1 MKKPPKAHKLPVQ
14 QLIILSICRFAEP
27 IAFTSVFPYLPEMI
41 ESFNIPKD
49 EVSKWAGITSAVFSL
64 SQAATGIAWGRASD
78 RFGRKP
84 VILCAM
90 FCVMS
95 TSLLFGFSRSLTW
108 AIIARALAGASNGNV
123 GIMRTAVAEL
133 VPYKELQPRAFSIMP
148 LVWTI
153 GSIFGPGFGGALAN
167 PVAKYPKLFG
177 RSWLFRMYP
186 FALPNIVSASFFVVG
201 LIVGFLFLKESL
213 ETKRNSRDH
222 GRIIGKLLLRP
233 FKPKKPRAAK
243 WQHEEEQSSSLLKH
257 SRGSSS
263 ASTEHDVDVR
273 AEPTS
278 IRLAPPSYREVFS
291 YQSNLNLLTYSLLAL
306 HSVAYDQLLPIFMHY
321 PRQTDRSLNPNVR
334 LPFKFTGGF
343 GIDSDRIGLL
353 FTLYG
358 IVGMFIQF
366 LIFPTLTR
374 HYGVLPSLKVVTAMF
389 PIVYILTPFTA
400 LLPTP
405 LTQQI
410 AMFAVMLVKC
420 WAVIFAFPCTTIL
433 LTNSAVSM
441 RVLGTLNGVAT
452 SISAIG
458 RAAGPAIAG
467 WTFSIGVSKGYVILP
482 WWTLAGFALLGA
494 ITPWW
499 LIEMEGFGGGNDS
512 EDEEEE
518 EILEDDNEQVSSHPV
533 DIGHPPFAEHME
545 EEDDEFAFDEDA
557 PLSSQRLS
565 KTLSNGGRSIRVPLR
580 RMSSPIGQRE
590 NIGPGGSDR
599 LSNGLGQTRSGFGT
613 GGTPYD

>member
-1 MKKPPKAHKLPVQ
+1 MGKASKPHKLPVQ
-14 QLIILSICRFAEP
+14 QLVILSICRFSEP

-64 SQAATGIAWGRASD
+64 SQATTGIAWGRASD

-84 VILCAM
+84 VLLSAM

-108 AIIARALAGASNGNV
+108 AIIARALTGASNGNV

-167 PVAKYPKLFG
+167 PAAKYPKLFG
-177 RSWLFRMYP
+177 NSSLFKTYP
-186 FALPNIVSASFFVVG
+186 FALPNIVAASIFVVG
-201 LIVGFLFLKESL
+201 LLVGYLFLKESL
-213 ETKRNSRDH
+213 ETKRDRRDY
-222 GRIIGKLLLRP
+222 GRVIGQFLLRP
-233 FKPKKPRAAK
+233 FKPKKPRAAR
-243 WQHEEEQSSSLLKH
+243 WQHEEEQTSSLLEH

-263 ASTEHDVDVR
+263 VSMDDTDMR
-273 AEPTS
+273 AEPKP
-278 IRLAPPSYREVFS
+278 IRLAPPGYREVFS

-321 PRQTDRSLNPNVR
+321 PPETDRSSNPNVR

-366 LIFPTLTR
+366 LIFPPLTR
-374 HYGVLPSLKVVTAMF
+374 RYGVLLSLKVVTAMF
-389 PIVYILTPFTA
+389 PILYVLTPFTA
-400 LLPTP
+400 LFPTP

-441 RVLGTLNGVAT
+441 RILGTLNGVAT
-452 SISAIG
+452 SVSAIG

-494 ITPWW
+494 IAPWW
-499 LIEMEGFGGGNDS
+499 LIEMEGFGGGDDS

-518 EILEDDNEQVSSHPV
+518 TIPEDDNEQVSSCPINIEHPAL
-533 DIGHPPFAEHME
+533 AEHV
-545 EEDDEFAFDEDA
+545 EDEDYEFAIDEDA

-565 KTLSNGGRSIRVPLR
+565 KTASNGSRSIRLPLR
-580 RMSSPIGQRE
+580 RMSSPIGQKE

>member
-108 AIIARALAGASNGNV
+108 AIIARALTGASNGNV

-167 PVAKYPKLFG
+167 PAAKYPKLFG
-177 RSWLFRMYP
+177 SSRFFRTYP
-186 FALPNIVSASFFVVG
+186 FALPNIVAASIFVVG
-201 LIVGFLFLKESL
+201 LLIGYLFLKESL
-213 ETKRNSRDH
+213 ETRKDSRDY
-222 GRIIGKLLLRP
+222 GRIIGQFLLQP
-233 FKPKKPRAAK
+233 FKPKKPRAAR

-263 ASTEHDVDVR
+263 VSTDDINVRDV
-273 AEPTS
+273 PKP
-278 IRLAPPSYREVFS
+278 IRLTPPGYREVFS

-321 PRQTDRSLNPNVR
+321 PPETDRSSNPNVQ

-343 GIDSDRIGLL
+343 GIGSDRIGLL

-366 LIFPTLTR
+366 LIFPPLTR
-374 HYGVLPSLKVVTAMF
+374 RYGVLLSLKVVTAMF
-389 PIVYILTPFTA
+389 PILYVLTPFTA
-400 LLPTP
+400 LFPTP

-410 AMFAVMLVKC
+410 AMFAIMLVKC

-441 RVLGTLNGVAT
+441 RILGTLNGVAT
-452 SISAIG
+452 SVSAIG

-467 WTFSIGVSKGYVILP
+467 WTFSIGVSRGYVILP
-482 WWTLAGFALLGA
+482 WWTLAGFALMGA
-494 ITPWW
+494 IMPWW
-499 LIEMEGFGGGNDS
+499 LIEMEGFGGGDDS
-512 EDEEEE
+512 ENEEEE
-518 EILEDDNEQVSSHPV
+518 AILEDDDERVSSRPI
-533 DIGHPPFAEHME
+533 DIEHSPLAEHLE
-545 EEDDEFAFDEDA
+545 DEDDEFAIEEDA

-565 KTLSNGGRSIRVPLR
+565 KTASNGSRSIRLPLR
-580 RMSSPIGQRE
+580 RMSSPIGQKE